1 MDNINNQSNNNL
13 NDELFK
19 DIDKSEIPWMIIGS
33 YFKNNHL
40 QQLIKHQIES
50 YNNFIELEI
59 NKTVEMFNPLV
70 ICSENDYT
78 LLSN

>member
-1 MDNINNQSNNNL
+1 MDNTNNQSNSNS

-19 DIDKSEIPWMIIGS
+19 DIDKSEIPWMIIKS

-50 YNNFIELEI
+50 YNNFIVLCDSS
-59 NKTVEMFNPLV
+59 T
-70 ICSENDYT
+70 
-78 LLSN
+78 